1 MSRFEISD
9 LRSSSVW
16 TLYRMRDRIQVDP
29 EYQRQGEVWPPEK
42 RQLLIDTLLNRFDI
56 PKIYLHKFEKTKL
69 IKGKSFDYAIVDGR
83 QRLETMWSFIGGAFA
98 LAGDFEYFSDAK
110 IDAAGMTY
118 QEIAQK
124 YPDLKTDFDNYSLDV
139 VTIQT
144 DDIELIEEM
153 FSRLNEAVPLT
164 AAEKRNAWSGPV
176 PGAIRSL
183 SDETFFKK
191 KLPFNNK
198 RYRHYDLALKFLL
211 AQQREKVVDT
221 KKVYLDQFVREW
233 EDDPKTKV
241 LPFLSKAKK
250 TASLMTGIFTDHD
263 PLLRSVGM
271 VSLYFHLFRL
281 ASEQG
286 WLSSVT
292 RTKLNGF
299 ENLRQKN
306 RVRAEKDLAKADYD
320 LIEFDRFNQTPN
332 DSYALKLR
340 LRILLSKAFNR
351 EVAIEKL

>member
-1 MSRFEISD
+1 MSLFEISD
-9 LRSSSVW
+9 LHSASVW
-16 TLYRMRDRIQVDP
+16 TLYRMKDRIQVDP

-56 PKIYLHKFEKTKL
+56 PKIYLHKFHKAKV
-69 IKGKSFDYAIVDGR
+69 IKGRSYDYAIVDGR
-83 QRLETMWSFIGGAFA
+83 QRLETMWSFIGGGFA
-98 LAGDFEYFSDAK
+98 LASDFEYFSDIK
-110 IDAAGMTY
+110 VGAAGMTY

-124 YPDLKTDFDNYSLDV
+124 YPDLKTDFDNYSLNV

-164 AAEKRNAWSGPV
+164 AAEKRNAWGGPV
-176 PGAIRSL
+176 PGAIRNL
-183 SDETFFKK
+183 SAESFFKK

-211 AQQREKVVDT
+211 AQKRDKVVDT
-221 KKVYLDQFVREW
+221 KKVYLDQFVHDW
-233 EDDPKTKV
+233 DKKPKTNV
-241 LPFLSKAKK
+241 LPFLKSTKK
-250 TASLMTGIFTDHD
+250 TVSLMSSVFIDHD
-263 PLLRSVGM
+263 SLLRSVGM

-281 ASEQG
+281 ASKDG

-292 RTKLNGF
+292 RSKLNSF
-299 ENLRQKN
+299 EILRQKN
-306 RVRAEKDLAKADYD
+306 RAIAETDLAKADYD

-340 LRILLSKAFNR
+340 LRILLSRTFNR
-351 EVAIEKL
+351 KVSIEDL

>member
-1 MSRFEISD
+1 MSRFEIGD

-16 TLYRMRDRIQVDP
+16 TLYRMKDRIQVDP

-42 RQLLIDTLLNRFDI
+42 RQLLIDTLLNHFDI
-56 PKIYLHKFEKTKL
+56 PKIYLHKFAKTKT
-69 IKGKSFDYAIVDGR
+69 IKGKAFDYAIVDGR
-83 QRLETMWSFIGGAFA
+83 QRLETMWSFIRGDFA
-98 LAGDFEYFSDAK
+98 LAGDFEYFRDDDV
-110 IDAAGMTY
+110 DAAGMTY
-118 QEIAQK
+118 QEIANE
-124 YPDLKTDFDNYSLDV
+124 YPDLKTDFDNCSLNV

-164 AAEKRNAWSGPV
+164 AAEKRNAWGGPL
-176 PGAIRSL
+176 PAAIRTL
-183 SDETFFKK
+183 SSETFFKK

-211 AQQREKVVDT
+211 AEGREKVVDT

-233 EDDPKTKV
+233 EDSPKTKMP
-241 LPFLSKAKK
+241 PFFNKAKK
-250 TASLMTGIFTDHD
+250 TTAAMASVFIDHD

-281 ASEQG
+281 AAKEN
-286 WLSSVT
+286 WASSIT
-292 RTKLNGF
+292 RTKLNNF
-299 ENLRQKN
+299 ETLRQKN
-306 RVRAEKDLAKADYD
+306 RVKAEVDLAKADYD
-320 LIEFDRFNQTPN
+320 LIEFDRFNQSPN

-340 LRILLSKAFNR
+340 LQVLLKKAFNR
-351 EVAIEKL
+351 SVSVENL